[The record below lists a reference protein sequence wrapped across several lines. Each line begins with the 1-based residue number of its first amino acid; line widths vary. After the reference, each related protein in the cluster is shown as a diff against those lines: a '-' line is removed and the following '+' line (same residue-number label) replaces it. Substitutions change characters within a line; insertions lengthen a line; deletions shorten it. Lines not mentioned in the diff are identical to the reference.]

1 MDSSPLAFLARLAS
15 LALLRRRAPRAPEG
29 LTVGRAFALAEGSE
43 AGRACWAFRVSARRT
58 LDPTLDVVFKLLF
71 TSGPDSH
78 DVLIALLT
86 AVLRPRS
93 PFAKVTVLNP
103 ESRARRARPRPRRA
117 ASPPRDGAVG
127 AHERRA
133 TVRRGRS

>member
-58 LDPTLDVVFKLLF
+58 LDPTLDVVQQAVPYLQR
-71 TSGPDSH
+71 
-78 DVLIALLT
+78 ALL
-86 AVLRPRS
+86 
-93 PFAKVTVLNP
+93 
-103 ESRARRARPRPRRA
+103 E
-117 ASPPRDGAVG
+117 SPP
-127 AHERRA
+127 
-133 TVRRGRS
+133 GRPMTRQPPPRLSA